1 MRTIIAWCDLL
12 KPENHLNVPIVRM
25 ELTFDDNKMQFYPTV
40 NAIND
45 LLNSVVDKIATSLPS
60 VSKTELKIN
69 ICFNFI
75 YLFLIFEK
83 IQTVKG
89 FINSENE
96 LIDTSVA
103 DHYIKDASKRLK
115 TALEYYLIEPTNH
128 LQSYSKF
135 FNL

>member
-1 MRTIIAWCDLL
+1 
-12 KPENHLNVPIVRM
+12 M

-115 TALEYYLIEPTNH
+115 TALEYYLIEPTNN
-128 LQSYSKF
+128 LQSYIKF